1 MQAFT
6 LPIPVLSDSAL
17 KKHRLLSLFVILL
30 FFVGAVALHGQTRG
44 AKAGKSSPKKTV
56 VAKKA
61 SSKKT
66 SAKKPAAKKP
76 VVPAFNPK
84 TDPPFYGAN
93 QKWVDSVFMSL
104 TPEERIAQLIMIP
117 VYSNKNQAHVDS
129 ISKLITTY
137 KIGGLIFFQG
147 GPVRQANMTNRYQR
161 ESKVPLMISIDGE
174 WGLAMRL
181 DSTTR
186 FPYQMALGGIEN
198 EKLIYDMGA
207 EIARQCQRLGI
218 HVNFAPVVDVNNN
231 ANNPVIGFR
240 SFGEDKYNVTR
251 KALAYVKGMQDNK
264 ILANAK
270 HFPGH
275 GDTNVDSH
283 YGLPVLHF
291 SKLRLDSTELYPFR
305 ELFKNGLGSL
315 MVAHMNIPVLDNTK
329 DLASTLSK
337 NIVQDLLK
345 DEMKFK
351 GLVFTDALNMQ
362 GVAKFYGPG
371 IVDVKALLA
380 GNDVLLNTMDVK
392 TTIEEVKKAI
402 ANKEITQAEV
412 DERCKKVLAAKQWA
426 GLDKWKPIETKNLIK
441 DLNNPTADY
450 INRQLT
456 EASLTLL
463 RNKNNVLPIKT
474 LDTLKIA
481 ALALGTNVETDFQR
495 SLAKYTKVD
504 NFFLSPTS
512 SIAELQALKEQLKD
526 YNTILVGVH
535 RLQLKASGNNTFGIT
550 AEMNLFLKD
559 LIRSKPTIVSVF
571 GNVYSL
577 NRFEDIEKAA
587 GVIATYQENELT
599 QDAAAQLIFGGIG
612 AKGKLPVNVS
622 NYFRIN
628 DGLKTDGGLR
638 LAYTVPEAVGLRS
651 QDLAQIDTLVNEAI
665 KAKATPGAQVLVA
678 KNGKVIY
685 YKSFGSHTYDN
696 KVPVQN
702 TDLYDLASVTK
713 ITTSLA
719 AFMKLSGEGKFDVD
733 KTLGEY
739 LPMMKGS
746 NKENLKYR
754 DILTHQARLKSWIP
768 FWKETVKENGKF
780 KHKTFETDSSAK
792 YPYKVAQNLYMHKD
806 YAEEIYKE
814 IKESPLNEKPG
825 YVYSD
830 LSFILAPLVV
840 KNITGQDFETY
851 LKKNIYEPLGATTL
865 TFNPYKYYPLSR
877 IVPTEIDTLF
887 RKQLLHGTVHDE
899 GAAMLGGVSGHAGLF
914 GTANDL
920 AKMMQLYLNNGIYA
934 GKRYI
939 APNVVSTFS
948 KCQFCPDN
956 YRALGFDRPSKP
968 GTVNGNAPE
977 SAPAESFGHTG
988 FTGIYSWVDPVNQLV
1003 YVFLSNRVHPTRES
1017 STLSKLNTRTKVMQ
1031 VVYDAM
1037 AKAKNGS
1044 KTTDTTSASSGR

>member
-1 MQAFT
+1 MKKYQKYSFALLF
-6 LPIPVLSDSAL
+6 LLLVSAL
-17 KKHRLLSLFVILL
+17 HLPAQNR
-30 FFVGAVALHGQTRG
+30 
-44 AKAGKSSPKKTV
+44 KAKSS
-56 VAKKA
+56 AKPV
-61 SSKKT
+61 T
-66 SAKKPAAKKP
+66 KKPAAA
-76 VVPAFNPK
+76 AFNPK
-84 TDPPFYGAN
+84 TDPPFLNPAGKSWA
-93 QKWVDSVFMSL
+93 DSVFKTL

-129 ISKLITTY
+129 ISRLITTY
-137 KIGGLIFFQG
+137 KVGGLIFFQG
-147 GPVRQANMTNRYQR
+147 GPVRQAHMTNRYQK

-181 DSTTR
+181 DSTVR
-186 FPYQMALGGIEN
+186 FPYQMALGGIQD

-207 EIARQCQRLGI
+207 EIARQCRRIGI

-240 SFGEDKYNVTR
+240 SFGEDKYNVTS
-251 KALAYVKGMQDNK
+251 KALAYTKGMQDNK
-264 ILANAK
+264 VLANAK

-305 ELFKNGLGSL
+305 ELMKQGLGSL

-337 NIVQDLLK
+337 NIVTDLLK
-345 DEMKFK
+345 KEMGYK

-362 GVAKFYGPG
+362 GVAKFYPPG
-371 IVDVKALLA
+371 VVDVKALLA
-380 GNDVLLNTMDVK
+380 GNDMLLNTMDVK

-412 DERCKKVLAAKQWA
+412 DNRVRKVLAAKQWM
-426 GLDKWKPIETKNLIK
+426 GLDKWKPIETKTLVQ
-441 DLNNPTADY
+441 DLNNPYAQY
-450 INRQLT
+450 LNRQLT

-463 RNKNNVLPIKT
+463 RNKNNIIPIKT
-474 LDTLKIA
+474 LDTLKVA
-481 ALALGTNVETDFQR
+481 ALAMGTHLETDFQR

-512 SIAELQALKEQLKD
+512 SIAELQQLKEQLKD
-526 YNTILVGVH
+526 YNLVIVGVH
-535 RLQLKASGNNTFGIT
+535 KLQLKASGTFGVT
-550 AEMNLFLKD
+550 AEMNLFMKD

-577 NRFEDIEKAA
+577 NRFETIERAS
-587 GVIATYQENELT
+587 GVLATYQENELT
-599 QDAAAQLIFGGIG
+599 QDVAAQLIFGGVG

-622 NYFRIN
+622 SFFKIG
-628 DGLKTDGGLR
+628 DGLTTEGGLR
-638 LAYTVPEAVGLRS
+638 FTYTQPEAVGLNS
-651 QDLAQIDTLVNEAI
+651 QDFTMVDSLMAQAI
-665 KAKATPGAQVLVA
+665 RARATPGGQVLIA
-678 KNGKVIY
+678 KNNKVIY
-685 YKSFGSHTYDN
+685 HKAFGSHTYEN
-696 KVPVQN
+696 QAPVKLD
-702 TDLYDLASVTK
+702 DLYDLASVTK
-713 ITTSLA
+713 ITTALA
-719 AFMKLSGEGKFDVD
+719 AYMKLSGEGRFDVD

-746 NKENLKYR
+746 NKENLRYR

-768 FWKETVKENGKF
+768 FWKEELKKNGELKSSVF
-780 KHKTFETDSSAK
+780 SPDSSAK
-792 YPYKVAQNLYMHKD
+792 FPIRVSKGLFISKNHAD
-806 YAEEIYKE
+806 EIYKQ

-840 KNITGQDFETY
+840 QNITGQPFESY
-851 LKKNIYEPLGATTL
+851 LKKNIYEPIGATTL
-865 TFNPYKYYPLSR
+865 TFNPYKHYPLSR
-877 IVPTEIDTLF
+877 IVPTEYDSLF
-887 RKQLLHGTVHDE
+887 RKELLHGTVHDE

-914 GTANDL
+914 GNSNDL
-920 AKMMQLYLNNGIYA
+920 AKVMQMYLQNGEYA
-934 GKRYI
+934 GRRYI
-939 APNVVSTFS
+939 ANNVVSTFS

-968 GTVNGNAPE
+968 GAVNGNAAQ

-988 FTGIYSWVDPVNQLV
+988 FTGIYSWVDPVNQIV

-1017 STLSKLNTRTKVMQ
+1017 STLSRLNTRTKVMQ

-1037 AKAKNGS
+1037 EKAKGKPVASPLES
-1044 KTTDTTSASSGR
+1044 KL

>member
-1 MQAFT
+1 MKKLRF
-6 LPIPVLSDSAL
+6 LPLVFIF
-17 KKHRLLSLFVILL
+17 LFA
-30 FFVGAVALHGQTRG
+30 VGFISLHGQTRG
-44 AKAGKSSPKKTV
+44 KKSAKTTKTV
-56 VAKKA
+56 SKKA
-61 SSKKT
+61 SAATKKKAPVSKKVA
-66 SAKKPAAKKP
+66 AKKPAAP
-76 VVPAFNPK
+76 VFNPK
-84 TDPPFYGAN
+84 TDPPFLGAN
-93 QKWVDSVFMSL
+93 QKWVDSVFKTL

-117 VYSNKNQAHVDS
+117 VYSNKDQAHIDS
-129 ISKLITTY
+129 ISRLVTTY
-137 KIGGLIFFQG
+137 KVGGLIFFQG
-147 GPVRQANMTNRYQR
+147 GPVRQAHMTNRYQR

-174 WGLAMRL
+174 WGLGMRL

-186 FPYQMALGGIEN
+186 FPYQMSLGGIEN

-207 EIARQCQRLGI
+207 EIARQCRRLGI

-240 SFGEDKYNVTR
+240 SFGEDKYNVSR
-251 KALAYVKGMQDNK
+251 KSMAYMKGMQDNK
-264 ILANAK
+264 VMANAK

-305 ELFKNGLGSL
+305 ELMKNGLGSL

-329 DLASTLSK
+329 DVASTLSK
-337 NIVQDLLK
+337 GIVSDLLK
-345 DEMKFK
+345 KEMGFK

-362 GVAKFYGPG
+362 GVAKFYAPG

-392 TTIEEVKKAI
+392 TTIAEVKKAI

-412 DERCKKVLAAKQWA
+412 DARCRKVLAAKQWL
-426 GLDKWKPIETKNLIK
+426 GLDKMQPIETKNLIQ
-441 DLNNPTADY
+441 DLNNPTADF

-481 ALALGTNVETDFQR
+481 ALALGTNTETDFQR
-495 SLAKYTKVD
+495 NLAKYAKVD

-512 SIAELQALKEQLKD
+512 SIADLQGLKDKLKD

-535 RLQLKASGNNTFGIT
+535 KLQLKASGNGTFGIT

-559 LIRSKPTIVSVF
+559 LIRSKQTIVSVF

-577 NRFEDIEKAA
+577 NRFEDIEKAH
-587 GVIATYQENELT
+587 GVLAAYQENELT
-599 QDAAAQLIFGGIG
+599 QDVAAQIIFGGVG

-622 NYFRIN
+622 AYFKIN
-628 DGLKTDGGLR
+628 DGLKTDAGLR
-638 LAYTVPEAVGLRS
+638 LAYTQPEAVGLRS
-651 QDLAQIDTLVNEAI
+651 EDFAQIDTLVNQAI
-665 KAKATPGAQVLVA
+665 RAKGTPGAQVLVA

-685 YKSFGSHTYDN
+685 AKSFGYHTFEN
-696 KVPVQN
+696 QTPVKN

-713 ITTSLA
+713 ITTALA
-719 AFMKLSGEGKFDVD
+719 AFMKLNGEGKFDVD

-739 LPMMKGS
+739 LPLMKGS
-746 NKENLKYR
+746 NKENLRYR

-768 FWKETVKENGKF
+768 FWRETVKANGELKPNIF
-780 KHKTFETDSSAK
+780 KADSSDK
-792 YPYKVAQNLYMHKD
+792 FPYRVAQNLFIRKD
-806 YAEEIYKE
+806 YAEEIYEE
-814 IKESPLNEKPG
+814 IKKSPLNDKPG

-840 KNITGQDFETY
+840 KNITGEDFETY
-851 LKKNIYEPLGATTL
+851 LKKNIYGPLGASTL

-877 IVPTEIDTLF
+877 IVPTEVDTLF

-899 GAAMLGGVSGHAGLF
+899 GAAMLGGISGHAGLF

-920 AKMMQLYLNNGIYA
+920 AKVMQLYLNDGIYA

-939 APNVVSTFS
+939 ANKTVSTFS

-968 GTVNGNAPE
+968 GTENGNAAK

-988 FTGIYSWVDPVNQLV
+988 FTGIYTWVDPVNQLV

-1017 STLSKLNTRTKVMQ
+1017 SVLSKLNTRTKVMQ
-1031 VVYDAM
+1031 VVYDAID
-1037 AKAKNGS
+1037 KSRVSPPKPDTVES
-1044 KTTDTTSASSGR
+1044 KRN

>member
-1 MQAFT
+1 MNTNYLTILKNLRRLSFAFLLLCFCGT
-6 LPIPVLSDSAL
+6 LPVAAQT
-17 KKHRLLSLFVILL
+17 KK
-30 FFVGAVALHGQTRG
+30 
-44 AKAGKSSPKKTV
+44 KAPAKKTT
-56 VAKKA
+56 AA
-61 SSKKT
+61 T
-66 SAKKPAAKKP
+66 AKKPAAA
-76 VVPAFNPK
+76 AFNAK
-84 TDPPFYGAN
+84 TDPPFLNPASKN
-93 QKWVDSVFMSL
+93 WVDSVFKTLSV
-104 TPEERIAQLIMIP
+104 EERIAQLIMIP

-137 KIGGLIFFQG
+137 KVGGLIFFQG
-147 GPVRQANMTNRYQR
+147 GPVRQAHMTNRYQQ

-198 EKLIYDMGA
+198 ESLIYDMGA
-207 EIARQCQRLGI
+207 EIARQCRRMGI
-218 HVNFAPVVDVNNN
+218 HVNFAPVIDVNNN

-240 SFGEDKYNVTR
+240 SFGEDKHNVAR
-251 KALAYVKGMQDNK
+251 KAMAYVKGMQDNK

-291 SKLRLDSTELYPFR
+291 SKQRLDSVELYPFR
-305 ELFKNGLGSL
+305 ELMKNGLGSL

-337 NIVQDLLK
+337 PIVWSLLK
-345 DEMKFK
+345 QEMGFK

-362 GVAKFYGPG
+362 GVAKFYPAG
-371 IVDVKALLA
+371 IADVKALLA
-380 GNDVLLNTMDVK
+380 GNDMLLNTMDVK
-392 TTIEEVKKAI
+392 TTISEVLKAI
-402 ANKEITQAEV
+402 KNKEITQEEV
-412 DERCKKVLAAKQWA
+412 DSRVRKVLAAKHWA
-426 GLDKWKPIETKNLIK
+426 GLDKFEPIETANLIK
-441 DLNNPTADY
+441 DLNNPTADF

-463 RNKNNVLPIKT
+463 RNKNNILPIKT

-481 ALALGTNVETDFQR
+481 ALAMGTHLETDFQKG
-495 SLAKYTKVD
+495 LARYGKVD

-512 SIAELQALKEQLKD
+512 SIAELQLLKERLQG
-526 YNTILVGVH
+526 YNMVIVGVH
-535 RLQLKASGNNTFGIT
+535 KLQLKASGSGTFGIT

-559 LIRSKPTIVSVF
+559 LIRTKPTVVSVF

-577 NRFEDIEKAA
+577 TRFEDIEKAH

-599 QDAAAQLIFGGIG
+599 QDAASQLIFGGIG

-622 NYFRIN
+622 SAFRIN
-628 DGLKTDGGLR
+628 DGLTTQAGLR
-638 LAYTVPEAVGLRS
+638 FAYTVPEAVGLNS
-651 QDLAQIDTLVNEAI
+651 KDLIGIDSLVNQAI
-665 KAKATPGAQVLVA
+665 QQKATPGAQVLVA
-678 KNGKVIY
+678 KGGKVIY
-685 YKSFGSHTYDN
+685 QKSFGYHTYEN
-696 KVPVQN
+696 QTPVTN

-713 ITTSLA
+713 ITA
-719 AFMKLSGEGKFDVD
+719 AMSAYMKLSGEGRFDVD
-733 KTLGEY
+733 KTMGEY
-739 LPMMKGS
+739 IPMMKGS

-768 FWKETVKENGKF
+768 FWKETVNKKGEF
-780 KHKTFETDSSAK
+780 KKNTFSPDSSAK
-792 YPYKVAQNLYMHKD
+792 FPHKVAKNLYMHKD
-806 YAEEIYKE
+806 YMAEVYKQ
-814 IKESPLNEKPG
+814 IKESPLNDKPG

-830 LSFILAPLVV
+830 LSYILAPLVV
-840 KNITGQDFETY
+840 KQITGEDFETY
-851 LKKNIYEPLGATTL
+851 LQKNIFGPLGATTL
-865 TFNPYKYYPLSR
+865 TFNPYKKYPLSR
-877 IVPTEIDTLF
+877 IVPTEVDTLF

-914 GTANDL
+914 GNANDL
-920 AKMMQLYLNNGIYA
+920 AKVMQMYLNDGEYA
-934 GKRYI
+934 NKRII
-939 APNVVSTFS
+939 ADKTVSTFS

-968 GTVNGNAPE
+968 GTENGNAAR

-988 FTGIYSWVDPVNQLV
+988 FTGIYSWIDPVNDLV
-1003 YVFLSNRVHPTRES
+1003 YIFLSNRVHPTRES
-1017 STLSKLNTRTKVMQ
+1017 STLGKLNTRTKVMQ

-1037 AKAKNGS
+1037 EKAKTA
-1044 KTTDTTSASSGR
+1044 KPAATSTSSTGR

>member
-1 MQAFT
+1 MHA
-6 LPIPVLSDSAL
+6 
-17 KKHRLLSLFVILL
+17 
-30 FFVGAVALHGQTRG
+30 QTRTS
-44 AKAGKSSPKKTV
+44 KTKSAAKKTA
-56 VAKKA
+56 AKKA
-61 SSKKT
+61 
-66 SAKKPAAKKP
+66 SAKKPAA
-76 VVPAFNPK
+76 PAFNPK
-84 TDPPFYGAN
+84 TDPPFMGAKM
-93 QKWVDSVFMSL
+93 QWVDSVFKTL

-129 ISKLITTY
+129 ISRLITTY
-137 KIGGLIFFQG
+137 KVGGLIFFQG
-147 GPVRQANMTNRYQR
+147 GPVRQAHMTNRYQK

-207 EIARQCQRLGI
+207 EIARQCQRMGI
-218 HVNFAPVVDVNNN
+218 HVNFAPVIDVNNN

-251 KALAYVKGMQDNK
+251 KAMAYVKGMQDNK
-264 ILANAK
+264 VLANAK

-291 SKLRLDSTELYPFR
+291 SKMRLDSVELYPFR
-305 ELFKNGLGSL
+305 ELMKNGLGSL

-337 NIVQDLLK
+337 PIVTDLLK
-345 DEMKFK
+345 KEMGYK

-362 GVAKFYGPG
+362 GVAKFYAPG

-380 GNDVLLNTMDVK
+380 GNDMLLNTMDVK

-412 DERCKKVLAAKQWA
+412 DHRVRKVLAAKQWM
-426 GLDKWKPIETKNLIK
+426 GLDNFQPIETKNLIS
-441 DLNNPTADY
+441 DLNNPTADH

-463 RNKNNVLPIKT
+463 RNKNQILPIKT

-481 ALALGTNVETDFQR
+481 ALALGTSTETEFQR
-495 SLAKYTKVD
+495 SLAKYAQVD
-504 NFFLSPTS
+504 NFFLPPTS
-512 SIAELQALKEQLKD
+512 SIADLQQLKEKLKD

-559 LIRSKPTIVSVF
+559 LIRSKTTVVSVF

-577 NRFEDIEKAA
+577 NRFEDIEKAH
-587 GVIATYQENELT
+587 GVLATYQENELT
-599 QDAAAQLIFGGIG
+599 QDVAAQIIFGGVG

-628 DGLKTDGGLR
+628 DGLRTEGGLR
-638 LAYTVPEAVGLRS
+638 LAYTQPEAVGLRS
-651 QDLAQIDTLVNEAI
+651 KDLAGIDSLVNEAI
-665 KAKATPGAQVLVA
+665 RAKATPGAQVLVA

-685 YKSFGSHTYDN
+685 YKSFGYHTYEN
-696 KVPVQN
+696 QTPVKN

-713 ITTSLA
+713 ITTALA
-719 AFMKLSGEGKFDVD
+719 AYMKLNGEGKFDVD
-733 KTLGEY
+733 KTMGEY
-739 LPMMKGS
+739 IPMMKGS
-746 NKENLKYR
+746 NKENLTYR
-754 DILTHQARLKSWIP
+754 NILTHQARLKSWIP
-768 FWKETVKENGKF
+768 FWKEEVKKNGELKGSVF
-780 KHKTFETDSSAK
+780 STDSSAK
-792 YPYKVAQNLYMHKD
+792 FPTRVAQNLFIHKGF
-806 YAEEIYKE
+806 EEDIYKQ

-840 KNITGQDFETY
+840 KHLTGQDFESY
-851 LKKNIYEPLGATTL
+851 LKKNIYGPLGASTL
-865 TFNPYKYYPLSR
+865 TFNPYKHYPLSR
-877 IVPTEIDTLF
+877 IVPTEYDSLF

-899 GAAMLGGVSGHAGLF
+899 GAAMLGGISGHAGLF
-914 GTANDL
+914 GTANDV
-920 AKMMQLYLNNGIYA
+920 AKMMQLYLNDGIYA

-939 APNVVSTFS
+939 GSNVVRTFS

-968 GTVNGNAPE
+968 GTVNGNAAE

-1017 STLSKLNTRTKVMQ
+1017 SVLSKLNTRTKVMQ

-1037 AKAKNGS
+1037 AKAKNNPTPATS
-1044 KTTDTTSASSGR
+1044 TTGR